1 MTSQEAPSAASGQ
14 LLLVDISGYTAF
26 PQTVA
31 LAHRDDA
38 FADGAVPE
46 AYAILSGCST
56 GSSRVVPPFT
66 LSALEGDA
74 VFAYAT
80 NPAPVPRGAAMLECI
95 TECYADFHR
104 RVGMALDIWPCG
116 CDACARTD
124 VLDLKFVLHAAHT

>member
-1 MTSQEAPSAASGQ
+1 M
-14 LLLVDISGYTAF
+14 
-26 PQTVA
+26 
-31 LAHRDDA
+31 
-38 FADGAVPE
+38 
-46 AYAILSGCST
+46 
-56 GSSRVVPPFT
+56 VPPFT

-104 RVGMALDIWPCG
+104 RVGILSTSGCG
-116 CDACARTD
+116 CDACARID